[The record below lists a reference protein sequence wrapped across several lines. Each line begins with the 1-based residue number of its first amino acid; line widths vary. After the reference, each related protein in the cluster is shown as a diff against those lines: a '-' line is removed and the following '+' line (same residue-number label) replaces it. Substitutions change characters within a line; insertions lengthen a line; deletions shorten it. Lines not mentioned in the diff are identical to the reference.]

1 MRAMHPSY
9 PLRMKYMLSFVVMI
23 GLSCSASDVANVAT
37 VNDCTEADAGY
48 DADMEAAP
56 PLPTATATQSM
67 P

>member
-1 MRAMHPSY
+1 MLSGYPFGMR
-9 PLRMKYMLSFVVMI
+9 YMLSFIAMI

-56 PLPTATATQSM
+56 PLPTATATQST